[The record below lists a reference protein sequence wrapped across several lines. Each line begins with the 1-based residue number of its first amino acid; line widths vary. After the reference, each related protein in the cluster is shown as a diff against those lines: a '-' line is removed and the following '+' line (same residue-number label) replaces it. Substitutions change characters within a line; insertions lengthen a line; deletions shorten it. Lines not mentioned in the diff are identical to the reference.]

1 MALSKIRLRQDMG
14 NILKGL
20 HANFGWARPK
30 LEACLGIKTRTVG
43 INYGV
48 GIGHIYRF
56 LASLLHFVSQLRCEI
71 ITKLDQ
77 FSTTKMRVHFL
88 PVVVIGRVY
97 TKGIVRL
104 NMV

>member
-1 MALSKIRLRQDMG
+1 MALSKIRLWQGMG
-14 NILKGL
+14 NVLKGL

-30 LEACLGIKTRTVG
+30 LEACLGLKTRTVG

-71 ITKLDQ
+71 ITK
-77 FSTTKMRVHFL
+77 
-88 PVVVIGRVY
+88 IC
-97 TKGIVRL
+97 
-104 NMV
+104 